1 MEWNELK
8 EMFEMGAE
16 DVSNW
21 LNNEYGTIR
30 SGRVSLSVFDKVRVM
45 AYGEE
50 MKLNQVANIQIVSAT
65 QVLVKPY
72 DRSQI
77 QEILKGISASQ
88 INANPIVNPDC
99 IRINFPA
106 QTEENRKENVKRA
119 KKLLED
125 AKIKLRDVR
134 REVQDEYKK
143 LDGVS
148 DDLIHYFEEE
158 FNKITK
164 LWTGKLEQIYQ
175 NKEKELMSM

>member
-8 EMFEMGAE
+8 EMFEMGAD
-16 DVSNW
+16 DVSKW

-65 QVLVKPY
+65 QVVVKPY
-72 DRSQI
+72 DRGQI
-77 QEILKGISASQ
+77 QEILKGISISQ

-106 QTEENRKENVKRA
+106 KTEETRKENVKKA

-125 AKIKLRDVR
+125 AKVKLRDVR
-134 REVQDEYKK
+134 RVVQDKYKK

-148 DDLIHYFEEE
+148 EDVIHYFEDEL
-158 FNKITK
+158 NKITK
-164 LWTGKLEQIYQ
+164 QWTTKLEQAYQ
-175 NKEKELMSM
+175 AKEKELMSM